1 MQKSREKACKLL
13 ISAAPLCVACAGALA
28 CYSMDP
34 PPQSPQPNLLADA
47 PPGSASSADPAT
59 MAPTTLTSAP
69 PEEEHKKM
77 VFDDAQA
84 KGMLARAA
92 GNAHTCVEVVP
103 KDQPHGTGTVLVKFA
118 GAGKST
124 SASIAAP
131 FDNTQIGQCATR
143 AFVGIIVSPF
153 DGPDVEMTY
162 EVNLNPDP
170 KKPEAKGKKEGPAKP
185 PAKKK

>member
-1 MQKSREKACKLL
+1 MQNSRENAWKLL
-13 ISAAPLCVACAGALA
+13 AWRTAPVTLACAGALA
-28 CYSMDP
+28 CYSMEP
-34 PPQSPQPNLLADA
+34 PAQPTQPNLLADPA
-47 PPGSASSADPAT
+47 PGTPASSADPAT
-59 MAPTTLTSAP
+59 MAPSSLTAAP

-84 KGMLARAA
+84 KTMLARAA
-92 GNAHTCVEVVP
+92 TNAHTCVEVVP
-103 KDQPHGTGTVLVKFA
+103 KDQPHGTGVVLVKFS

-124 SASIAAP
+124 AASIAAP

-170 KKPEAKGKKEGPAKP
+170 KKPDAKGKKDV
-185 PAKKK
+185 KKK

>member
-1 MQKSREKACKLL
+1 MRKSREKACKLL
-13 ISAAPLCVACAGALA
+13 ASAATLSLACAGALA

-34 PPQSPQPNLLADA
+34 PAQPPQQNLLAE
-47 PPGSASSADPAT
+47 PVPGSPASSVDPT
-59 MAPTTLTSAP
+59 MIAPSSLTRAP

-84 KGMLARAA
+84 KTMLARAA
-92 GNAHTCVEVVP
+92 GNAHTCVEVVS
-103 KDQPHGTGTVLVKFA
+103 KDQPHGTGTVLVTFA

-131 FDNTQIGQCATR
+131 FDNTPIGQCATR
-143 AFVGIIVSPF
+143 AFIGIIVSPF

-162 EVNLNPDP
+162 EVNLNPDA
-170 KKPEAKGKKEGPAKP
+170 KKPGDKGKKDA

>member
-1 MQKSREKACKLL
+1 MQKSREKAWKLL
-13 ISAAPLCVACAGALA
+13 ATAAPMAVACAGALA

-34 PPQSPQPNLLADA
+34 PAAAPKQDLLAEP
-47 PPGSASSADPAT
+47 PPGSPASSVESAT
-59 MAPTTLTSAP
+59 MAPSTLTAAP

-84 KGMLARAA
+84 KTMLARAA
-92 GNAHTCVEVVP
+92 TNAHSCVEVVG
-103 KDQPHGTGTVLVKFA
+103 KDQPHGTGVVLVTFA

-124 SASIAAP
+124 GASIAAP
-131 FDNTQIGQCATR
+131 FDNTPIGQCATR

-162 EVNLNPDP
+162 EVNLNPDA
-170 KKPEAKGKKEGPAKP
+170 KKPDAKGKKEAA
-185 PAKKK
+185 PAKKKK